1 MFLSLHQ
8 GRLGACIQ
16 TFEPSLLAFQA
27 LGLTGWLG
35 VVGKLKEKNLWT
47 WGQGDSVGPRAL
59 LSSVSPA
66 TKKRSWV
73 LGLCK
78 VGSGCETGGAS
89 TLATWSPSQEIFE
102 KNASWSRVTFSVLC
116 TASGSLCA

>member
-35 VVGKLKEKNLWT
+35 VVGKLREKICGRGDKETLWDP
-47 WGQGDSVGPRAL
+47 GH
-59 LSSVSPA
+59 
-66 TKKRSWV
+66 
-73 LGLCK
+73 
-78 VGSGCETGGAS
+78 
-89 TLATWSPSQEIFE
+89 F
-102 KNASWSRVTFSVLC
+102 
-116 TASGSLCA
+116 